1 MAQGATDSRIETLT
15 ARLGHAFARP
25 RLLTEALTH
34 LSATEHRSTAYERLE
49 FLGDRVL
56 GLIVAETLL
65 ERFPEER
72 EGDIAKRH
80 VGLVRREALAQVA
93 RAIRLGECLAL
104 SRSEADAGGRDN
116 DALLADAMEAVIAAL
131 YLDGGL
137 EAARRFVLREW
148 EAMMTASD
156 RPPQDAKTG
165 LQEWAQGR
173 GLPLPSYR
181 ETAREGAA
189 HQPVF
194 TVEVAVAGHKPA
206 AGTGTSKR
214 MAEQEAAQA
223 LLDRLTKGKRT

>member
-1 MAQGATDSRIETLT
+1 MAQGATDTRIEALT
-15 ARLGHAFARP
+15 ARLGHVFARP
-25 RLLTEALTH
+25 ALLTEALTH
-34 LSATEHRSTAYERLE
+34 LSATERRSAAYERLE

-65 ERFPEER
+65 ERFPQER

-93 RAIRLGECLAL
+93 RTIRLGDYLML

-148 EAMMTASD
+148 EAQMAASE

-181 ETAREGAA
+181 EVGREGPA

-194 TVEVAVAGHKPA
+194 TVEVTVTGHKPA
-206 AGTGTSKR
+206 EGAGTSKR

>member
-1 MAQGATDSRIETLT
+1 MAQGATATDIETLA
-15 ARLGHAFARP
+15 ARLGHGFARP
-25 RLLTEALTH
+25 ALLTEALTH
-34 LSATEHRSTAYERLE
+34 LSATERRSAAYERLE

-56 GLIVAETLL
+56 GLIIAETLL
-65 ERFPEER
+65 ERFPKER

-80 VGLVRREALAQVA
+80 VALVRREALAQVA
-93 RAIRLGECLAL
+93 RTIRLGEHLKL

-137 EAARRFVLREW
+137 EAARRFVLRAW
-148 EAMMTASD
+148 EAQLAVSG

-173 GLPLPSYR
+173 GLPLPAYR
-181 ETAREGAA
+181 EVGREGPA

-194 TVEVAVAGHKPA
+194 TVEVTVSGQDPA
-206 AGTGTSKR
+206 EGTGPSKR
-214 MAEQEAAQA
+214 VAEQEAAQA
-223 LLDRLTKGKRT
+223 LLDRVTRGKRT

>member
-1 MAQGATDSRIETLT
+1 MAQGATDTDMETLS
-15 ARLGHAFARP
+15 ARLGHDFARP
-25 RLLTEALTH
+25 ALLAEALTH
-34 LSATEHRSTAYERLE
+34 LSATERRSATYERLE

-56 GLIVAETLL
+56 GLIVAEALL
-65 ERFPEER
+65 ERFPKER

-80 VGLVRREALAQVA
+80 VALVRREALAQVA
-93 RAIRLGECLAL
+93 RTIRLGDYLKL

-137 EAARRFVLREW
+137 EAARRFVLRAW
-148 EAMMTASD
+148 ESQLAVSG

-173 GLPLPSYR
+173 GLPLPAYR
-181 ETAREGAA
+181 EVGREGPA

-194 TVEVAVAGHKPA
+194 TVEVTVSGHEAA
-206 AGTGTSKR
+206 AGTGPSTR
-214 MAEQEAAQA
+214 VAEQEAAQA
-223 LLDRLTKGKRT
+223 LLDRVTKGKRT